1 MGNDSTI
8 YTQKSSIMG
17 TFFSVNSKSPIYLRE
32 LGLDTVSENVDF
44 FKTNLGNIIVTN
56 PPYSKMKP
64 IMERLYEL
72 NKPFILILPISKIC
86 CQYTKK
92 IQGNI
97 QIMIPKS
104 RKNSNGYIIKQKNQS
119 NFDSCFFGYKIY
131 LQK

>member
-32 LGLDTVSENVDF
+32 VGFDTVSENLDF

-64 IMERLYEL
+64 IMERLYE
-72 NKPFILILPISKIC
+72 P
-86 CQYTKK
+86 KK
-92 IQGNI
+92 F
-97 QIMIPKS
+97 KVTF
-104 RKNSNGYIIKQKNQS
+104 R
-119 NFDSCFFGYKIY
+119 
-131 LQK
+131 L